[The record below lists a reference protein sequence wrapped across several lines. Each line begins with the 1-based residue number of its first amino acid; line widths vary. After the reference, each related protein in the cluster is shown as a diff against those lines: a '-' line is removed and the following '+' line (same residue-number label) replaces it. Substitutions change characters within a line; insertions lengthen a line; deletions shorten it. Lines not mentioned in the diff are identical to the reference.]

1 MPTPP
6 DDKIQAIKQ
15 LFPSRALFLVEA
27 IAKENADDKGDE
39 YMSFIMTAPER
50 GEYKLFIEQ
59 MFKAR
64 ESKSDADKI
73 WAVREAVENA
83 ALAQIRWP
91 SREECMTA
99 FRERPAMVDGFAEEL
114 QKAAGE
120 QLEFR
125 SKKL

>member
-6 DDKIQAIKQ
+6 DDKIKAIKE
-15 LFPSRALFLVEA
+15 LFPGRALFLVEA
-27 IAKENADDKGDE
+27 MDKDDE
-39 YMSFIMTAPER
+39 AMTFIMTAPER
-50 GEYKLFIEQ
+50 GEYKLFVEA

-64 ESKSDADKI
+64 EVKNEADKI
-73 WAVREAVENA
+73 WAVRSVVENA
-83 ALAQIRWP
+83 ALNQIRWP

-99 FRERPAMVDGFAEEL
+99 FRERPAMVDGFSAEL

-120 QLEFR
+120 QIEYR

>member
-6 DDKIQAIKQ
+6 DDKIKAIKE
-15 LFPSRALFLVEA
+15 LFPGRALFQVDVLDG
-27 IAKENADDKGDE
+27 KDE

-50 GEYKLFIEQ
+50 GEYKLFVES

-64 ESKSDADKI
+64 ETKGDADKI
-73 WAVREAVENA
+73 WAVRAAVENA
-83 ALAQIRWP
+83 ALTQIRWP

-120 QLEFR
+120 QTEFR